1 MNPRLNKKVKKDLD
15 AYFKGYKG
23 SDPEV
28 HHGVKHILIGALRD
42 ANFHSE
48 AKKVDSMFP
57 KAKQSKFYGKSSMED
72 SIEQNHGEP
81 IAKAAKWDGYDIID
95 AIGFFV
101 SMFIGGPVG
110 AKVTSLKEG
119 MNESLTGFI
128 KNYIKEVTHSYEY
141 EDMSGKEETPL
152 GEDYNE
158 DENDK
163 EEIKIGEYQT
173 KYFHV
178 CPGASSLYGDIESK
192 GVDMDMA
199 ERSVRLQDALFFIE
213 EHVGRDGYSPD
224 KDYVMVA
231 KNIAKNI
238 MKMGKMMGLEKE
250 HSYIQGHVDTIIKS
264 VEGKKLEERII
275 ELTEK
280 NVPTDSG
287 KWAASKA
294 AAKQKFDVY
303 PSAYANAW
311 AAKNYK
317 AKGGGWKTENKE
329 SIDEAKSMDTKKKLK
344 VYDKLKK
351 GDEITIKYGSS
362 MSSGR
367 EGKFKVT
374 KGKTVV
380 GKQKV
385 ERIILQNVANPKGVK
400 YYLYQRNGNV
410 TMAIGDMAAS
420 IEDMHESVNE
430 SLNHN
435 DMYTMLDIAAGYS
448 STQHEAAGQM
458 WSDEQ
463 DLYDYLKSD
472 HIPKKYHKKFYNDI
486 KRRFKGV
493 NESVNESKFAGW
505 IAGYNGKQI
514 EIKKGEAKDLYN
526 AKLLAIKKLKVPKSK
541 LGLMFIKPAVD
552 ESVNEGV
559 KIRVPGNI
567 LKKVKKNP
575 KDVYQSS
582 EYAADGSRISYFS
595 DTIKNKYYVVY
606 HGKNYEVAKHID
618 IKGNPNKFDGEGSFK
633 AFVKKYDRTKK
644 LESVVNESVNE
655 AKEPEVITQLRK
667 IVKDSQ
673 NDLIKDTKSGKKV
686 RVDMNSANLIVQ
698 VYDALKK
705 QSNKDKFVKSGI
717 AMMGHTA
724 YKLMKKEDVSESGI
738 MYKAGVKKYGKEGMT
753 KIQSA
758 AGKGEGH
765 EEIGKIKDKY
775 DKSKNEAVKP
785 LKASASFSEVIE
797 EGEYQGRKVELN
809 KPMQG
814 DVKKFK
820 VYVNNDKGNV
830 VKVNFGAKGMNIK
843 KNNPEA
849 RKSFRA
855 RMNCDNPGPKWKAN
869 YWSCKKW

>member
-15 AYFKGYKG
+15 AYFKGYRG

-81 IAKAAKWDGYDIID
+81 IAKAAKWDGHDIID
-95 AIGFFV
+95 AIAFFV

-119 MNESLTGFI
+119 MNENFRSFVTQ
-128 KNYIKEVTHSYEY
+128 YIKEVTHSHEY
-141 EDMSGKEETPL
+141 EDMSSMG
-152 GEDYNE
+152 E
-158 DENDK
+158 DENDV
-163 EEIKIGEYQT
+163 EEVKVGEYQS
-173 KYFHV
+173 KYFHI
-178 CPGASSLYGDIESK
+178 CAHSEGASELYKNIESK
-192 GVDMDMA
+192 GVDMDIA

-213 EHVGRDGYSPD
+213 EHIQREGYNPERDYS
-224 KDYVMVA
+224 MVA
-231 KNIAKNI
+231 NNIAKNI
-238 MKMGKMMGLEKE
+238 MKMAKIMGLEQE
-250 HSYIQGHVDTIIKS
+250 HSYIQSHVDTIEQKVNEINNQQ
-264 VEGKKLEERII
+264 G
-275 ELTEK
+275 LTE
-280 NVPTDSG
+280 G
-287 KWAASKA
+287 
-294 AAKQKFDVY
+294 
-303 PSAYANAW
+303 
-311 AAKNYK
+311 
-317 AKGGGWKTENKE
+317 
-329 SIDEAKSMDTKKKLK
+329 KSMDMKARFKI
-344 VYDKLKK
+344 YDKLKK

-362 MSSGR
+362 MSSGN
-367 EGKFKVT
+367 EAKFKVT
-374 KGKTVV
+374 KGKTLV

-410 TMAIGDMAAS
+410 TMAIGNMAAT
-420 IEDMHESVNE
+420 IEDINESVNE

-493 NESVNESKFAGW
+493 NESVNEGISVFDERHFGKKG
-505 IAGYNGKQI
+505 IIIMIDDNGK
-514 EIKKGEAKDLYN
+514 KVS
-526 AKLLAIKKLKVPKSK
+526 AIFK
-541 LGLMFIKPAVD
+541 
-552 ESVNEGV
+552 N
-559 KIRVPGNI
+559 
-567 LKKVKKNP
+567 KKNADKYNRNKSSDLQTLLKLAKNTTYP
-575 KDVYQSS
+575 K
-582 EYAADGSRISYFS
+582 A
-595 DTIKNKYYVVY
+595 
-606 HGKNYEVAKHID
+606 ID
-618 IKGNPNKFDGEGSFK
+618 
-633 AFVKKYDRTKK
+633 
-644 LESVVNESVNE
+644 ESVNE

-667 IVKDSQ
+667 IVKDKQ

-686 RVDMNSANLIVQ
+686 RVDMGSANLMVQ

-717 AMMGHTA
+717 VMMGHTA

-775 DKSKNEAVKP
+775 DKSKNESVKP
-785 LKASASFSEVIE
+785 LKTSASFSEVMQE
-797 EGEYQGRKVELN
+797 AEYQGRKVELN

-814 DVKKFK
+814 DTKKFK
-820 VYVNNDKGNV
+820 VYVKNDKGNV
-830 VKVNFGAKGMNIK
+830 VKVNFGQKGMVIK
-843 KNNPEA
+843 KDNPGA

-855 RMNCDNPGPKWKAN
+855 RMNCDTPGPKWKAR
-869 YWSCKKW
+869 YWSCRKW